1 MQTMQK
7 ENDMT
12 TKDKATEEIINIMG
26 LSEADQKAYFEA
38 LPPDKTSSLLVVD
51 LEAKPQSKARDEMIA
66 RAKAFGYDDF
76 KFTMLYDDCVC
87 PKMKL
92 SEDAVNAG
100 FFDIDFNNKQWK
112 YD

>member
-1 MQTMQK
+1 M
-7 ENDMT
+7 
-12 TKDKATEEIINIMG
+12 DKATEEVLKVAR

-38 LPPDKTSSLLVVD
+38 LPPDKTSTLLIAD
-51 LEAKPQSKARDEMIA
+51 LEQKPQSKGRDDMIA

-87 PKMKL
+87 PKIKL
-92 SEDAVNAG
+92 NEDATKAAFHNIA
-100 FFDIDFNNKQWK
+100 FNNRNGK